1 MPLVCTVNY
10 GEHSMFWDF
19 SGASGI
25 GTSPFKAGGASL
37 IPGQVF
43 AFAIPYA
50 LWPRNQSM
58 PQKQYCNKFNKDFF
72 LMCSFSTLRK
82 NLKKIVCY
90 ILCDFYHNKKIKNR
104 FIPLSR
110 CVYNDVGEQSL
121 LPWESPRWG
130 QHTVCPAFPSHL
142 CLSQPLPSAK
152 TPFSWL
158 GNIRW
163 SLFNNQRSMCLF
175 SAS

>member
-1 MPLVCTVNY
+1 MVNIVCL
-10 GEHSMFWDF
+10 
-19 SGASGI
+19 
-25 GTSPFKAGGASL
+25 GTSLAPQGLGLRLSKQEVPVWSLVRFLPLPSHMPCGQETKACHRNNTVTNL
-37 IPGQVF
+37 IK
-43 AFAIPYA
+43 I
-50 LWPRNQSM
+50 
-58 PQKQYCNKFNKDFF
+58 FF

-152 TPFSWL
+152 MPFSWL

-163 SLFNNQRSMCLF
+163 SLFNNQRSMCFF